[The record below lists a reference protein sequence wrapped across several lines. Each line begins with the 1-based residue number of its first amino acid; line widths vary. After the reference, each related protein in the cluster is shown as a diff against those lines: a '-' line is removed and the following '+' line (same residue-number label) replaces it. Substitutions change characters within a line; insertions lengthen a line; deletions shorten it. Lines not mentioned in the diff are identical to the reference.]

1 MALQTITQ
9 VSAPRVTI
17 RPVNDSDLNDL
28 FEVNGDDA
36 VTRYLPYQTWQTIE
50 QGTAWLAR
58 MEALATSG
66 TGQQLVIERNEDR
79 KVIGTILLFKFDEAS
94 SRLEL
99 GYVLGRAHWRRG
111 YASEALRAVCQHA
124 FRQLSVRRIEAEVDP
139 ENGASNVLLLA
150 LGFTHEGLLRQRWVA
165 KGVAYDTNIYGC
177 LSHEWPP
184 GSNAAI
190 PSGRAV
196 PPP

>member
-79 KVIGTILLFKFDEAS
+79 KVIGTILLFSSTRPARVSSSATSWAAPIGAGAMRARHFVPSANMPFAS
-94 SRLEL
+94 FQFFASRL
-99 GYVLGRAHWRRG
+99 
-111 YASEALRAVCQHA
+111 Q
-124 FRQLSVRRIEAEVDP
+124 
-139 ENGASNVLLLA
+139 
-150 LGFTHEGLLRQRWVA
+150 
-165 KGVAYDTNIYGC
+165 
-177 LSHEWPP
+177 
-184 GSNAAI
+184 
-190 PSGRAV
+190 
-196 PPP
+196 